1 MKLIIEKV
9 DNGYIVTNKFDENS
23 KTVIQESNY
32 DNEIYADAELL
43 RTINQLIGES
53 TSKHSQYRMYIN
65 VLPGEDYEGKVD
77 DVMKSDMDFM
87 AHVCQRKIVKK

>member
-9 DNGYIVTNKFDENS
+9 GNGYIITDKSDENR

-43 RTINQLIGES
+43 RIINILLGES
-53 TSKHSQYRMYIN
+53 TTKYSQHRMYIN

-77 DVMKSDMDFM
+77 DTMKSDMDFM
-87 AHVCQRKIVKK
+87 VHICQRKIENE